1 MRFILVVALLTF
13 FAGCGVSIHP
23 VPGVSIHIPIPH
35 DSDQH
40 DRDDNHQDR
49 D

>member
-1 MRFILVVALLTF
+1 MRFILIALLISL
-13 FAGCGVSIHP
+13 AGYSVSVRP

-35 DSDQH
+35 DSDH
-40 DRDDNHQDR
+40 RDRDSDHNDR